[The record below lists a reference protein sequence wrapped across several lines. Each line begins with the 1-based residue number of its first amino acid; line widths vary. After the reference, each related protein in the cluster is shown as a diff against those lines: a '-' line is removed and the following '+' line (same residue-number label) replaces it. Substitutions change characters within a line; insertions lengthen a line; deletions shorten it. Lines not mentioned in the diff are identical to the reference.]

1 MENRKGFTLVE
12 LVIVL
17 AILALLI
24 AIAIPKYNQSQ
35 RKAAIT
41 AHKANVSTLETA
53 ANLYFAEKHKSG
65 NWTGQKGEGWEEY
78 LQHYP
83 KVPKQLQE
91 KNQNYTVNI
100 KENGEIQVSPGLE
113 SLDNEGN

>member
-1 MENRKGFTLVE
+1 MISGTPGT
-12 LVIVL
+12 I
-17 AILALLI
+17 
-24 AIAIPKYNQSQ
+24 YNAQAKSGCQ
-35 RKAAIT
+35 G
-41 AHKANVSTLETA
+41 VDETA